1 MFEKLKRIIS
11 NKFNY
16 SPATQE
22 TIDALSK
29 KFSSVENIEET
40 KLTEGWKEIELR
52 IKDEIKLSIISLLQ
66 EDKTERAG
74 RINALLQ
81 LLSSVNVSDAKKE
94 MEQVIETMFPE

>member
-1 MFEKLKRIIS
+1 MFEKLRRIIS
-11 NKFNY
+11 NKLNY

-29 KFSSVENIEET
+29 RFASVENIEET
-40 KLTEGWKEIELR
+40 KSTEGWKEIESR
-52 IKDEIKLSIISLLQ
+52 IKNEIKLSIVSLLQ

-81 LLSSVNVSDAKKE
+81 LLSSVNVSDTKKE
-94 MEQVIETMFPE
+94 MEQIIETMFPE